1 MLARITVE
9 LRKRPMQLAV
19 PHSAVLREGLRS
31 FVFVEQEDRVFARRP
46 VLLGNRDDT
55 SIAVLQG
62 LAEGERIAVGGVSG
76 LQSGFAALR

>member
-1 MLARITVE
+1 
-9 LRKRPMQLAV
+9 
-19 PHSAVLREGLRS
+19 
-31 FVFVEQEDRVFARRP
+31 VFVEQEDRVFARRP

-76 LQSGFAALR
+76 LQSGFAALK